1 MDLLH
6 FIFAF
11 NVGTCLIVLLGCYR
25 LHRSY
30 DDRTDGKEYAPVN
43 LAGIS
48 GAMLSVVLMS
58 GVARM
63 FV

>member
-11 NVGTCLIVLLGCYR
+11 NVGTCLVVLLACYR

-30 DDRTDGKEYAPVN
+30 DDRTDGKEYTPLN

-48 GAMLSVVLMS
+48 GAVLSVGLLG
-58 GVARM
+58 GVATM